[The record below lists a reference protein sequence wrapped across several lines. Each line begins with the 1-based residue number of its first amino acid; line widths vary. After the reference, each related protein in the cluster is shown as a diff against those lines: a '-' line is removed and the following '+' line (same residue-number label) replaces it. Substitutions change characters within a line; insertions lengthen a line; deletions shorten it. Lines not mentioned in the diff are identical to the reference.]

1 MNTPP
6 TPAQRP
12 FGIWTAVSLVVG
24 LMVGVGIYSLP
35 AQLAN
40 FGWTAVAAWVL
51 AGLGTLACTIPLAR
65 LVSARPADPN
75 LLVICGAVLGRWA
88 GLMNG
93 WAYWVSLWC
102 GNAFIATVA
111 VAYAASLIPGYHPSN
126 LAIGLLGSGL
136 LVAVCA
142 VNLAGIREAGRAQVL
157 LTTLKLLPL
166 AAVLVMLVQLAAS
179 PRLHFTGLPLAPFR
193 LGQLTPAVTM
203 AFFAL
208 LGFECAGLVAE
219 RVRDPARNIARAT
232 VLGMAGT
239 TLVYLIVS
247 TGIALALPHAALAAS
262 SVPVEDFATL
272 MWGRGTGA
280 LVALFAAIS
289 GAGAINAQTLLMG
302 EVPLALV
309 RAGHLPNWIATPN
322 RHDVAAWPLVAGT
335 LLAVLLLLGSATT
348 LGASLMAFL
357 LKLTTA
363 VSIWLYIA
371 ICLAAL
377 RLGLARAWAIAGT
390 LFCLAVLYGAGLDVG
405 GLAIVLMLAG
415 VPLHWLATRLGSRLQ
430 PSLP

>member
-1 MNTPP
+1 MQPAP
-6 TPAQRP
+6 TQRP
-12 FGIWTAVSLVVG
+12 FGIWTAASLVVG

-35 AQLAN
+35 AQLAD
-40 FGWTAVAAWVL
+40 FGWTAVAAWVI
-51 AGLGTLACTIPLAR
+51 AGLGTLACSIPLAR
-65 LVSARPADPN
+65 LVSARAQEPN
-75 LLVICGAVLGRWA
+75 LMVICGQVLGRWA

-102 GNAFIATVA
+102 GNAFIATVV
-111 VAYAASLIPGYHPSN
+111 VAYAASLVPGYRPSN
-126 LAIGLLGSGL
+126 LAIGVLGSGL
-136 LVAVCA
+136 LVAICA

-157 LTTLKLLPL
+157 LTALKLLPL
-166 AAVLVMLVQLAAS
+166 AAVLVMLVQLTVS
-179 PRLHFTGLPLAPFR
+179 PHLHFTGLPLAPFHLAR
-193 LGQLTPAVTM
+193 LNPAVTM

-232 VLGMAGT
+232 VFGMAGT
-239 TLVYLIVS
+239 TLVYLAVS
-247 TGIALALPHAALAAS
+247 TGIAMAVPHAALAAS
-262 SVPVEDFATL
+262 TVPVEDFASL

-309 RAGHLPNWIATPN
+309 RAGQLPGWIAAPN
-322 RHDVAAWPLVAGT
+322 RHDVAAWPLIAGT
-335 LLAVLLLLGSATT
+335 ALAVLLLLGSATA

-371 ICLAAL
+371 ICLAAF
-377 RLGLARAWAIAGT
+377 RLGLARVSAVLGT
-390 LFCLAVLYGAGLDVG
+390 LFCAAVLYGAGLDVG
-405 GLAIVLMLAG
+405 ALAIGLMLAG
-415 VPLHWLATRLGSRLQ
+415 IPLYWLATRRASPGLQ
-430 PSLP
+430 PSRP